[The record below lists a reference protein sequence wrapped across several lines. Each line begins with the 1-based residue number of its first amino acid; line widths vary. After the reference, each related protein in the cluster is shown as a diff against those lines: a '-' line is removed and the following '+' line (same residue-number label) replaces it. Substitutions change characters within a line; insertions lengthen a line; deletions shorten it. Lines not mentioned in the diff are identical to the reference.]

1 MKNSKNI
8 HIKRQTK
15 IVATIGPATH
25 SVENLSKLI
34 NAGLSVARLNMSH
47 GDHKEHGERIKNI
60 RTASLETAMPIGVL
74 VDLSG
79 PKIRTGEL
87 ESETV
92 DLIPGKK
99 LILTTEQM
107 VGNADKMS
115 VNYPNL
121 AKELEV
127 GGMVMLDDGR
137 RKLQVLSINGRE
149 VTCKIL
155 IGGVIKPRRGVN
167 LPGAYLSISAITEK
181 DKEDLKFAIK
191 NKAEYVALSFVRTA
205 EDVKYLKSLLPK
217 NYKPL
222 IISKIETEE
231 ALKEIDGILAESD
244 GIMIARGDLAIEI
257 PREEVPVVQ
266 KTLIRKARHMR
277 KIVITATQMLETMIH
292 NPVPTRAEV
301 SDIANAIFDGTDAV
315 MLSEE
320 SAMGK
325 YPVEAVEM
333 MAQIARATDPSLRP
347 RIDEIKFDKKEDAIK
362 KQAVMLATEVGA
374 KAIISLTE
382 TGSTPMKLA
391 SFKGTRSVIAVT
403 ESREVASKLTLVRG
417 VWPIIH
423 DGVKD
428 FVELRKVI
436 KELIKN
442 EGIAEKGDTVVVVS
456 GMTFGT
462 PGGSNMLFVE
472 YI

>member
-155 IGGVIKPRRGVN
+155 IGGVIKPRRGAPACHTTTRVC
-167 LPGAYLSISAITEK
+167 SK
-181 DKEDLKFAIK
+181 KIK
-191 NKAEYVALSFVRTA
+191 NAVTL
-205 EDVKYLKSLLPK
+205 
-217 NYKPL
+217 
-222 IISKIETEE
+222 
-231 ALKEIDGILAESD
+231 ILAFR
-244 GIMIARGDLAIEI
+244 RGGWPSYLLVTNYQSQLQTDILSVRRLSPKHRLDRSIEL
-257 PREEVPVVQ
+257 PADQ
-266 KTLIRKARHMR
+266 
-277 KIVITATQMLETMIH
+277 
-292 NPVPTRAEV
+292 
-301 SDIANAIFDGTDAV
+301 
-315 MLSEE
+315 
-320 SAMGK
+320 
-325 YPVEAVEM
+325 
-333 MAQIARATDPSLRP
+333 
-347 RIDEIKFDKKEDAIK
+347 
-362 KQAVMLATEVGA
+362 
-374 KAIISLTE
+374 
-382 TGSTPMKLA
+382 
-391 SFKGTRSVIAVT
+391 
-403 ESREVASKLTLVRG
+403 
-417 VWPIIH
+417 
-423 DGVKD
+423 
-428 FVELRKVI
+428 
-436 KELIKN
+436 
-442 EGIAEKGDTVVVVS
+442 
-456 GMTFGT
+456 
-462 PGGSNMLFVE
+462 
-472 YI
+472 